1 MMNNI
6 IIFSPRIARDLI
18 QKGFRVV
25 DIKPDK
31 NIRIKTIFFFEN
43 IKELKEY
50 LSEKHD
56 IKIK

>member
-6 IIFSPRIARDLI
+6 IIFSPRIARNLI

-43 IKELKEY
+43 TKELKEY

>member
-1 MMNNI
+1 MLNNI
-6 IIFSPRIARDLI
+6 VIFSPQIARDLI

-43 IKELKEY
+43 TEEIKKY
-50 LSEKHD
+50 LLENHD

>member
-1 MMNNI
+1 MLNNI
-6 IIFSPRIARDLI
+6 VIFSPQIARDLI
-18 QKGFRVV
+18 QKGFKVV

-43 IKELKEY
+43 TEEIKKY
-50 LSEKHD
+50 LLEKHD